1 MGLLSFFKRFSPA
14 SSAAGP
20 AISEDSVEQARVR
33 ARHRLIGAAILV
45 LIGVVGFPILFE
57 TQPRPIPVDLP
68 IEIPRKDAAG
78 PLPAPAPKPV
88 PKAVTMAPNA
98 EPAVITESMADAGRE
113 VPPPASQQGRTA
125 VPAQETITSPPQPE
139 AKPADNKPNRSASS
153 EKLQAGK
160 PATDK
165 SVTEK
170 PAKAEVNKLKDTDA
184 ARAQAL
190 LEGKE
195 DAKVEANGRFVIQV
209 GAFGEAESARD
220 ARQKVEKLGLKT
232 YTQVVDTGA
241 GKRIRVRV
249 GPFASRDEAER
260 AAGKIRAAGLPSAL
274 LTL

>member
-14 SSAAGP
+14 SAAGP
-20 AISEDSVEQARVR
+20 VISEDSVEAARVR

-68 IEIPRKDAAG
+68 IEMPRKEAAG
-78 PLPAPAPKPV
+78 PLLVPAPKSV
-88 PKAVTMAPNA
+88 PKAATTVPNA
-98 EPAVITESMADAGRE
+98 EPAVINESMADAGRE
-113 VPPPASQQGRTA
+113 VPPPASQQAKAT

-139 AKPADNKPNRSASS
+139 ARPADSKPNRSASS
-153 EKLQAGK
+153 DKSQAGK
-160 PATDK
+160 PAADK

-170 PAKAEVNKLKDTDA
+170 PAKAEASRPKDSDA
-184 ARAQAL
+184 VRAQAL

-195 DAKVEANGRFVIQV
+195 DAKTEGNGRFVIQV

-232 YTQVVDTGA
+232 YTQVVDTGT

-260 AAGKIRAAGLPSAL
+260 AAGKIKAAGLPSAL